1 VNKTIVGVSLVAC
14 GCAADPILQA
24 WHHPYE
30 VTSMSRGT
38 GSCDP
43 VMEPTEPDEPFV
55 FFAVG
60 LGDPD
65 VATLYWCEE
74 QKNCPVGPWVSI
86 APVDITL
93 EHAEGT
99 LAEDF
104 TLSDTTCQL
113 FWDGLVA
120 DLAGDTLT
128 ATVTRWFPEEIF
140 TVDNPSECEEI
151 VADAV
156 GVECDE
162 VTTFEAVRADD

>member
-1 VNKTIVGVSLVAC
+1 MNKSIVGVVLLVA
-14 GCAADPILQA
+14 GCADDPIIKA

-38 GSCDP
+38 GSCTP
-43 VMEPTEPDEPFV
+43 ELVETEPDEPFL

-60 LGDPD
+60 LGEPD

-74 QKNCPVGPWVSI
+74 EKSCPIAPWISI
-86 APVDITL
+86 APVDIDL

-99 LAEDF
+99 FAEDF
-104 TLSDTTCQL
+104 TLSDTTCNL

-120 DLAGDTLT
+120 DLDGNTLT
-128 ATVTRWFPEEIF
+128 ATVTRWFPDDIF
-140 TVDNPSECEEI
+140 VVENPSECEQI

-162 VTTFEAVRADD
+162 VTTIEAVRADD

>member
-1 VNKTIVGVSLVAC
+1 VNKSIVAALVAAG
-14 GCAADPILQA
+14 GCAQDPIIQA
-24 WHHPYE
+24 WHHPYL
-30 VTSMSRGT
+30 VSTMSRGT

-43 VMEPTEPDEPFV
+43 VLEETEPEAPYL

-60 LGDPD
+60 LGEPD
-65 VATLYWCEE
+65 VATLYWCEAE
-74 QKNCPVGPWVSI
+74 KDCPITPWISI
-86 APVDITL
+86 SPVEIDL

-99 LAEDF
+99 FASDF

-120 DLAGDTLT
+120 DLSGDTLT
-128 ATVTRWFPEEIF
+128 ATVTRWFPDEIY
-140 TVDNPSECEEI
+140 TVENPSDCEEI

-162 VTTFEAVRADD
+162 VTTLEAVRADD